1 MGINVLFIYPNTFG
15 MNMLPPAIA
24 TFSAILKQHNH
35 QVQVFDTTY
44 YAVDYGIDSDGSKE
58 QGLNVIPFSKEME
71 KKNLRIKNTNWKTDL
86 KKQLDDAESRIKRL
100 LIRFEQFEYDSKD
113 EK

>member
-1 MGINVLFIYPNTFG
+1 MSYQKRNQLLEIIQEYKSDNTA
-15 MNMLPPAIA
+15 LI
-24 TFSAILKQHNH
+24 
-35 QVQVFDTTY
+35 
-44 YAVDYGIDSDGSKE
+44 E
-58 QGLNVIPFSKEME
+58 Q
-71 KKNLRIKNTNWKTDL
+71 IKDL

>member
-1 MGINVLFIYPNTFG
+1 MSYQKRNQLLEIIQEYKSDN
-15 MNMLPPAIA
+15 AA
-24 TFSAILKQHNH
+24 LKKQIE
-35 QVQVFDTTY
+35 D
-44 YAVDYGIDSDGSKE
+44 
-58 QGLNVIPFSKEME
+58 M
-71 KKNLRIKNTNWKTDL
+71 

>member
-1 MGINVLFIYPNTFG
+1 MSYQKRNQLLEIIQEYKSDNT
-15 MNMLPPAIA
+15 A
-24 TFSAILKQHNH
+24 LKKQ
-35 QVQVFDTTY
+35 
-44 YAVDYGIDSDGSKE
+44 IE
-58 QGLNVIPFSKEME
+58 
-71 KKNLRIKNTNWKTDL
+71 DL

>member
-1 MGINVLFIYPNTFG
+1 MSYQKRNQLLEIIQEYKSDNT
-15 MNMLPPAIA
+15 A
-24 TFSAILKQHNH
+24 LKKQI
-35 QVQVFDTTY
+35 V
-44 YAVDYGIDSDGSKE
+44 
-58 QGLNVIPFSKEME
+58 
-71 KKNLRIKNTNWKTDL
+71 DL